1 MNHVRIG
8 NFPFSNSNVLQL
20 PVWKK
25 EGENKGS
32 EKEKVSA
39 FDSDGLESKYF

>member
-1 MNHVRIG
+1 MFFNCL
-8 NFPFSNSNVLQL
+8 SE
-20 PVWKK
+20 KK
-25 EGENKGS
+25 RGKNKGS